1 MIAFLTPFLAS
12 LGVPEPLRKAVGYA
26 TLAIA
31 LIALLGL
38 AKCSYDRSLIRQHD
52 AEVTAETVRQD
63 SAAKEQAAT
72 ERATDTATISK
83 AQEERN
89 HAINNG
95 QPNKPSAASIRHN
108 CERLR
113 KAGADTS
120 RIPECN

>member
-52 AEVTAETVRQD
+52 AEVTAETVRKD

-72 ERATDTATISK
+72 ERATDTAIISK
-83 AQEERN
+83 AEKERN
-89 HAINNG
+89 DAINNG
-95 QPNKPSAASIRHN
+95 PAVKPSPASIRHN

-113 KAGADTS
+113 KSGADTS
-120 RIPECN
+120 RIPQCN